1 MAKSLISAAM
11 GLMLMGGVATAETLK
26 NPLKEGETWADLAYD
41 VIGDAVPQDGEALF
55 SVDAPYRAHDAAIVP
70 VRISQDLGS
79 DKQIDKLTIVVDEN
93 PSPIVAEF
101 EFGPNMGHI
110 DLETRV
116 RVDMYSNIRVIA
128 ETADGGHWMNGRF
141 VKASGGCSAPALK
154 GMDQALANAGKM
166 RLKLFDAVAPA
177 AAIPVKT
184 TESPPA
190 SNGRKQ
196 AQVMIRHPNYSGMQR
211 NQVTQL
217 FIPAFFVHELEV
229 FQGDERLFRME
240 GGISIS
246 EDPVFRFSYTPNGAD
261 TFRVRAVDTD
271 GQVFEHVF
279 DVQDE
284 AT

>member
-1 MAKSLISAAM
+1 MSRTLLSATM
-11 GLMLMGGVATAETLK
+11 GLLLMGGVAAADAIK
-26 NPLKEGETWADLAYD
+26 NPLKDGETWEVLAED
-41 VIGDAVPQDGEALF
+41 VIGDAVTEDGSALF

-70 VRISQDLGS
+70 IRITQDTGSSQ
-79 DKQIDKLTIVVDEN
+79 QIDRLTIVVDEN
-93 PSPIVAEF
+93 PSPVVAEF
-101 EFGPNMGHI
+101 EFGPSMGHI

-116 RVDMYSNIRVIA
+116 RVDMYSNVRVIA
-128 ETADGGHWMNGRF
+128 ETADGGHFMGGRF

-154 GMDQALANAGKM
+154 GMEQAMASAGKM
-166 RLKLFDAVAPA
+166 RLKLFDQVAAVS
-177 AAIPVKT
+177 
-184 TESPPA
+184 EA
-190 SNGRKQ
+190 STGRQQ

-246 EDPVFRFSYTPNGAD
+246 EDPVFRFSYTPNGAEQ
-261 TFRVRAVDTD
+261 FRVRAVDTD
-271 GQVFEHVF
+271 GSVFEQVF
-279 DVQDE
+279 DIQGQ